1 MHRGKDCATRRYF
14 NYLVFTIRPN
24 KLCLIL
30 FDHVYVFLFISE
42 PLKHIR
48 NGSCSDIGCYEMSL
62 VECQNYGKENNI
74 PWIVSGTWDPNA
86 DDGQPAPDHCYIRDS
101 DKPAKGMFFNY
112 RTTPQTA
119 TERRNKVCSCNGK
132 DVLPYLNSVK
142 SE

>member
-1 MHRGKDCATRRYF
+1 
-14 NYLVFTIRPN
+14 
-24 KLCLIL
+24 
-30 FDHVYVFLFISE
+30 
-42 PLKHIR
+42 
-48 NGSCSDIGCYEMSL
+48 MSL

-142 SE
+142 SEYLQKYNEKITHSCLSIYFRQFLDSTRPLD